1 MAVTELATH
10 LDDLLAVLR
19 ASAELGPL
27 AGAPAHLR
35 RALAARLMPRDQ
47 ALAAMVRALDDWH
60 VETLADFVA
69 EAHVLA
75 RALDRPPDQTEA
87 DTETRAD

>member
-1 MAVTELATH
+1 MSELATH

-19 ASAELGPL
+19 ASADLGPL

-35 RALAARLMPRDQ
+35 RVLVARLIPADPALAARVL
-47 ALAAMVRALDDWH
+47 ALDDWH

-75 RALDRPPDQTEA
+75 RALDRPPGQTQAEA
-87 DTETRAD
+87 ETRAD